1 MGSQII
7 QSRDENGVR
16 IISFNRDEQGK
27 ANQELVRLYFAD
39 DFLPSTAEVHR
50 LILDLTGVASLDSAG
65 LGPLVQKLREVREHN
80 GSMALAGVQALALKE
95 IFALTRFDKVFPIY
109 VTAQEAMAA
118 MAKSAR

>member
-16 IISFNRDEQGK
+16 IISFTKDEHGK

-39 DFLPSTAEVHR
+39 EFLPSTADVHR
-50 LILDLTGVASLDSAG
+50 LILDLTGVVSLDSAG

-80 GSMALAGVQALALKE
+80 GVMALAGVQALALRE

-109 VTAQEAMAA
+109 ASAQEALAA
-118 MAKSAR
+118 VKSAT